1 VEGVEEKYKEVM
13 EWVKFL
19 EGMWGEYKDVMEINW
34 ELGMGMVKLLERTSG
49 EYKDVMEIN

>member
-1 VEGVEEKYKEVM
+1 MGIWMVM

-19 EGMWGEYKDVMEINW
+19 EGMSGEYKDVMEINW
-34 ELGMGMVKLLERTSG
+34 DLGMVKLLERMSG

>member
-1 VEGVEEKYKEVM
+1 MGIGMVM

-19 EGMWGEYKDVMEINW
+19 EGMSGEYKDVMEINW
-34 ELGMGMVKLLERTSG
+34 ELGMVKLLERMLG

>member
-1 VEGVEEKYKEVM
+1 MGMGMGM

-19 EGMWGEYKDVMEINW
+19 EGMSGEYKDVMEINW
-34 ELGMGMVKLLERTSG
+34 ELGMVMEMLKLLERMSG

>member
-1 VEGVEEKYKEVM
+1 M

-19 EGMWGEYKDVMEINW
+19 EGMSGEYKDVMEINW
-34 ELGMGMVKLLERTSG
+34 DLGMVKLLERMSG

>member
-1 VEGVEEKYKEVM
+1 VEEVEEKYKEVM

-19 EGMWGEYKDVMEINW
+19 EGMLGEYKDVMEINW
-34 ELGMGMVKLLERTSG
+34 ELGMGMVKLLERMSG